1 MFTLRKPES
10 EKKYQEEKK
19 SVSVCPFCTEEAIHS
34 WKNWSLV
41 PNRYPYDL
49 VANKHDLLILK
60 AHRSEPNKEE
70 LTEFEEIKKMKFT
83 SEYHC
88 LIENFAQRQSVPGH
102 FHIHILRYKE

>member
-19 SVSVCPFCTEEAIHS
+19 SISGCPFCTEEVIHS

-41 PNRYPYDL
+41 PNKYPYDL
-49 VANKHDLLILK
+49 VASKHDLLILK
-60 AHRSEPNKEE
+60 SHRPEPNKEE
-70 LTEFEEIKKMKFT
+70 LAELEEIKKMKFT

-88 LIENFAQRQSVPGH
+88 LIENFVQRQSVPGH
-102 FHIHILRYKE
+102 FHIHIIRYKA